1 MQFKLQYNA
10 LLFIVLIMNFVTV
23 SWNFYRLL
31 ILGEVVARAPSLDQN
46 YFDPN
51 KVIIYTTRYQMMR

>member
-10 LLFIVLIMNFVTV
+10 LLFIVLIMNVVTV